1 MSSLWKRWQTTV
13 NKKYMRPSPKIR
25 NILKTTKILMIF
37 IIIAVCGQTGIIEQ
51 EVKTSN
57 NNLNKTLDLTAM
69 ALKIDE
75 INHNDLYYPLD
86 TYNGVLTG
94 YAANCPLCGG
104 TLGCTGQNVLDG
116 TTTYQ
121 DKDYGTVKI
130 VASSKSLPCGSI
142 VNFSL
147 NNENIT
153 AIVLDRG
160 VTGTAL
166 DLLVE
171 SEAYALSNVGRKNI
185 SYQILRFGYNR

>member
-1 MSSLWKRWQTTV
+1 M
-13 NKKYMRPSPKIR
+13 KIR
-25 NILKTTKILMIF
+25 NILKTAKILMIF

-86 TYNGVLTG
+86 TYNGVLTS

-121 DKDYGTVKI
+121 DKDYGNVKI

-171 SEAYALSNVGRKNI
+171 SESYALSNVGRKNI

>member
-1 MSSLWKRWQTTV
+1 M
-13 NKKYMRPSPKIR
+13 KIR
-25 NILKTTKILMIF
+25 NILKATKILMIF
-37 IIIAVCGQTGIIEQ
+37 SIIAICGQTGIIEQ
-51 EVKTSN
+51 EVKTRN

-69 ALKIDE
+69 SLKIDE

-130 VASSKSLPCGSI
+130 VASSTSLPCGSI
-142 VNFSL
+142 VNFNL
-147 NNENIT
+147 NNEKIT

-171 SEAYALSNVGRKNI
+171 SENYAITNIGRKNI

>member
-1 MSSLWKRWQTTV
+1 M
-13 NKKYMRPSPKIR
+13 KIR
-25 NILKTTKILMIF
+25 NVLKTAKIL
-37 IIIAVCGQTGIIEQ
+37 IILIVIAVCGQTGIIEQ

-121 DKDYGTVKI
+121 DKDYGNVKI

-171 SEAYALSNVGRKNI
+171 SESYALSNVGRKNI

>member
-1 MSSLWKRWQTTV
+1 M
-13 NKKYMRPSPKIR
+13 KIR
-25 NILKTTKILMIF
+25 NIFKTAKILMIF

-51 EVKTSN
+51 EVKTRN

-121 DKDYGTVKI
+121 DKDYGNVKI

-171 SEAYALSNVGRKNI
+171 SEVYALSNVGRKNI

>member
-1 MSSLWKRWQTTV
+1 M
-13 NKKYMRPSPKIR
+13 KIR
-25 NILKTTKILMIF
+25 NILKTVKILIIF

-171 SEAYALSNVGRKNI
+171 SQAYAISNVRRKNI